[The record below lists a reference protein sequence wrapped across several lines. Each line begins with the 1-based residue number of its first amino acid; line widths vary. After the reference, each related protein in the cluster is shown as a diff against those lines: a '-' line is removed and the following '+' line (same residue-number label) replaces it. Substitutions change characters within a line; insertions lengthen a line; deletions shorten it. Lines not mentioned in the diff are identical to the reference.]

1 MRKNIVDKKRVKAY
15 SVLMYIVHMI
25 RIVHIRYGH
34 AFIESNDKQAIKQII
49 NKIQINKEKINQKAE
64 RI

>member
-1 MRKNIVDKKRVKAY
+1 MKAY

-34 AFIESNDKQAIKQII
+34 AFVESNDKQTIKQII
-49 NKIQINKEKINQKAE
+49 NNYKLIKKNKS
-64 RI
+64 